1 MKLKRLGSLLI
12 SLIILNGCVEST
24 ALLGPA
30 ISVGA
35 NGNVYQA
42 GLSYST
48 NTIVKKSTGKTPV
61 EHIKNYVVNH
71 ECEMEFSCFVEKNI
85 AKTKEILSKHK
96 GRLN

>member
-48 NTIVKKSTGKTPV
+48 NTIVKNSTGKTHV
-61 EHIKNYVVNH
+61 EHIKN
-71 ECEMEFSCFVEKNI
+71 
-85 AKTKEILSKHK
+85 
-96 GRLN
+96 